1 MIEKIK
7 YYQEDNLRMSNE
19 VVTLSNKLEN
29 TKQQLK
35 QFEDNKAKLMYQ
47 MQNLNNIISENNII
61 DSPFGTSTQKNEYKP
76 ETDEKTSD
84 DKKQIVQNK
93 LENLKQRIRSAENLN
108 APLIKKENKN
118 GAGFGFKIST
128 EIIAALVVGV
138 GIGLI
143 VDKYLGTKPFG
154 LIIFFIFGAIA
165 GFLNVYRV
173 MRRIEKQ

>member
-1 MIEKIK
+1 MVDEDKLKELKDRIETVKS
-7 YYQEDNLRMSNE
+7 SN
-19 VVTLSNKLEN
+19 TPN
-29 TKQQLK
+29 TKK
-35 QFEDNKAKLMYQ
+35 NKE
-47 MQNLNNIISENNII
+47 S
-61 DSPFGTSTQKNEYKP
+61 
-76 ETDEKTSD
+76 
-84 DKKQIVQNK
+84 
-93 LENLKQRIRSAENLN
+93 
-108 APLIKKENKN
+108 

-154 LIIFFIFGAIA
+154 LIIFFIFGALA

>member
-1 MIEKIK
+1 MVE
-7 YYQEDNLRMSNE
+7 
-19 VVTLSNKLEN
+19 
-29 TKQQLK
+29 
-35 QFEDNKAKLMYQ
+35 
-47 MQNLNNIISENNII
+47 
-61 DSPFGTSTQKNEYKP
+61 
-76 ETDEKTSD
+76 D
-84 DKKQIVQNK
+84 DK
-93 LENLKQRIRSAENLN
+93 LKDLKERIDTAKILN
-108 APLIKKENKN
+108 TPPPKKKKES

-143 VDKYLGTKPFG
+143 VDKYFGTKPFG

>member
-1 MIEKIK
+1 MVDEDKLRELKDRIETAKS
-7 YYQEDNLRMSNE
+7 SN
-19 VVTLSNKLEN
+19 TPN
-29 TKQQLK
+29 TKK
-35 QFEDNKAKLMYQ
+35 NKE
-47 MQNLNNIISENNII
+47 S
-61 DSPFGTSTQKNEYKP
+61 
-76 ETDEKTSD
+76 
-84 DKKQIVQNK
+84 
-93 LENLKQRIRSAENLN
+93 
-108 APLIKKENKN
+108 

-154 LIIFFIFGAIA
+154 LIIFFIFGALA

>member
-1 MIEKIK
+1 MID
-7 YYQEDNLRMSNE
+7 ED
-19 VVTLSNKLEN
+19 KLKDLKERIETAKSIN
-29 TKQQLK
+29 TPTSKK
-35 QFEDNKAKLMYQ
+35 NKA
-47 MQNLNNIISENNII
+47 S
-61 DSPFGTSTQKNEYKP
+61 
-76 ETDEKTSD
+76 
-84 DKKQIVQNK
+84 
-93 LENLKQRIRSAENLN
+93 
-108 APLIKKENKN
+108 

-143 VDKYLGTKPFG
+143 VDKYLETKPFG

>member
-1 MIEKIK
+1 MVDEDKLKELKDRIETAKSSNTPNINK
-7 YYQEDNLRMSNE
+7 SNE
-19 VVTLSNKLEN
+19 S
-29 TKQQLK
+29 
-35 QFEDNKAKLMYQ
+35 
-47 MQNLNNIISENNII
+47 
-61 DSPFGTSTQKNEYKP
+61 
-76 ETDEKTSD
+76 
-84 DKKQIVQNK
+84 
-93 LENLKQRIRSAENLN
+93 
-108 APLIKKENKN
+108 

-154 LIIFFIFGAIA
+154 LIIFFIFGALA

>member
-1 MIEKIK
+1 MVDEDKLRELKDRIETAK
-7 YYQEDNLRMSNE
+7 
-19 VVTLSNKLEN
+19 LSN
-29 TKQQLK
+29 TPI
-35 QFEDNKAKLMYQ
+35 NK
-47 MQNLNNIISENNII
+47 
-61 DSPFGTSTQKNEYKP
+61 KN
-76 ETDEKTSD
+76 
-84 DKKQIVQNK
+84 
-93 LENLKQRIRSAENLN
+93 
-108 APLIKKENKN
+108 KES

-154 LIIFFIFGAIA
+154 LIIFFIFGALA

>member
-1 MIEKIK
+1 MTE
-7 YYQEDNLRMSNE
+7 
-19 VVTLSNKLEN
+19 
-29 TKQQLK
+29 
-35 QFEDNKAKLMYQ
+35 
-47 MQNLNNIISENNII
+47 
-61 DSPFGTSTQKNEYKP
+61 
-76 ETDEKTSD
+76 D
-84 DKKQIVQNK
+84 DKLQK
-93 LENLKQRIRSAENLN
+93 LKARIDTAETSNLPPS
-108 APLIKKENKN
+108 KKKKDS

-128 EIIAALVVGV
+128 EIIAALVIGV

>member
-1 MIEKIK
+1 M
-7 YYQEDNLRMSNE
+7 
-19 VVTLSNKLEN
+19 NK
-29 TKQQLK
+29 
-35 QFEDNKAKLMYQ
+35 
-47 MQNLNNIISENNII
+47 
-61 DSPFGTSTQKNEYKP
+61 
-76 ETDEKTSD
+76 D
-84 DKKQIVQNK
+84 DK
-93 LENLKQRIRSAENLN
+93 LKDLKDRIQTAETIN
-108 APLIKKENKN
+108 APQQSSKKNS

-154 LIIFFIFGAIA
+154 LIIFFIFGALA

>member
-1 MIEKIK
+1 MVDEDKLKELKERIETAKSI
-7 YYQEDNLRMSNE
+7 
-19 VVTLSNKLEN
+19 N
-29 TKQQLK
+29 T
-35 QFEDNKAKLMYQ
+35 
-47 MQNLNNIISENNII
+47 
-61 DSPFGTSTQKNEYKP
+61 PTP
-76 ETDEKTSD
+76 
-84 DKKQIVQNK
+84 KK
-93 LENLKQRIRSAENLN
+93 
-108 APLIKKENKN
+108 KKES

-143 VDKYLGTKPFG
+143 VDKYLETKPFG

>member
-1 MIEKIK
+1 MVD
-7 YYQEDNLRMSNE
+7 ED
-19 VVTLSNKLEN
+19 KLQKLKERIDTAETTN
-29 TKQQLK
+29 SPTLK
-35 QFEDNKAKLMYQ
+35 QNKQ
-47 MQNLNNIISENNII
+47 S
-61 DSPFGTSTQKNEYKP
+61 
-76 ETDEKTSD
+76 
-84 DKKQIVQNK
+84 
-93 LENLKQRIRSAENLN
+93 
-108 APLIKKENKN
+108 

>member
-1 MIEKIK
+1 MVN
-7 YYQEDNLRMSNE
+7 D
-19 VVTLSNKLEN
+19 NKL
-29 TKQQLK
+29 KQLK
-35 QFEDNKAKLMYQ
+35 ER
-47 MQNLNNIISENNII
+47 I
-61 DSPFGTSTQKNEYKP
+61 DTAETSNTPLPKQ
-76 ETDEKTSD
+76 
-84 DKKQIVQNK
+84 KKQ
-93 LENLKQRIRSAENLN
+93 S
-108 APLIKKENKN
+108 

>member
-1 MIEKIK
+1 MMVD
-7 YYQEDNLRMSNE
+7 ED
-19 VVTLSNKLEN
+19 KL
-29 TKQQLK
+29 K
-35 QFEDNKAKLMYQ
+35 D
-47 MQNLNNIISENNII
+47 
-61 DSPFGTSTQKNEYKP
+61 
-76 ETDEKTSD
+76 
-84 DKKQIVQNK
+84 
-93 LENLKQRIRSAENLN
+93 LKQRIDTAKLINT
-108 APLIKKENKN
+108 PLSKKKKES

-143 VDKYLGTKPFG
+143 VDKYLGSKPFG